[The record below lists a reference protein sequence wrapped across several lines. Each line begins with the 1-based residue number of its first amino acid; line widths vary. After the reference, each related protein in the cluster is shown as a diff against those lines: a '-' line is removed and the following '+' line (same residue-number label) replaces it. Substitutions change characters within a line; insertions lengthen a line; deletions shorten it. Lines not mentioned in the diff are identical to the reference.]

1 LGELIMNRFVRA
13 TSTAAACA
21 LAFVPMLAL
30 ATAHAAVVP
39 APIAHPAAQVVV
51 LATPAKAS

>member
-1 LGELIMNRFVRA
+1 MNRIVRA

-30 ATAHAAVVP
+30 ATANAAAVKAP
-39 APIAHPAAQVVV
+39 AVQPAAHVAA